1 MRCLRIH
8 NVCDIRVIL
17 AFPGRSQPDSIHMK
31 LKSFLGFET
40 RRPYFVHV
48 SKSVDHNDTVN
59 VSKSVDH
66 NNTVN
71 KKCSICLFRRN
82 FKIEFNSPFFDLLL
96 AHTHGE

>member
-1 MRCLRIH
+1 
-8 NVCDIRVIL
+8 
-17 AFPGRSQPDSIHMK
+17 MK

-40 RRPYFVHV
+40 RRPYFVHVSKSVDHNDTVNV